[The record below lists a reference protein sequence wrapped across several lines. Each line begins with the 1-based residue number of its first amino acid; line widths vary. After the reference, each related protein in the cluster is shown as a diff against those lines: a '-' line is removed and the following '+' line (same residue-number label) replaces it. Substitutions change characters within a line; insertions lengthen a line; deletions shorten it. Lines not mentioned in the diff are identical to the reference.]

1 MPTLTPEHQL
11 GRYIISFQGLER
23 ILNEILIVLAD
34 VRDREVVTILVHELE
49 FGRRVATADVLF
61 SHVIRTSFP
70 TQANHVKVFHKL
82 TEELVEVSKFR
93 NTLVHSH
100 YDLWIDITGRSDAEF
115 SNSRLKP
122 NQGMRIEETTSMM
135 AESFET
141 RLDDLRKTAGRLLEY
156 LELLV
161 EWFGGRKYALR

>member
-1 MPTLTPEHQL
+1 MFTLTPEHQL

-61 SHVIRTSFP
+61 AHVIRTSFP
-70 TQANHVKVFHKL
+70 AQTDQVKVFHKL
-82 TEELVEVSKFR
+82 AEELVEVSKFR

-100 YDLWIDITGRSDAEF
+100 YDLWMDITGRSDAEL

-122 NQGMRIEETTSMM
+122 SQGMRIEETTSMM
-135 AESFET
+135 AESFGI
-141 RLDDLRKTAGRLLEY
+141 RLEDLRKTTGTLLQY

-161 EWFGGRKYALR
+161 KWVGGRKHAL